1 MSNKKYTLY
10 FKGINKYGH
19 EHDFPMLSLSLKEM
33 DIYTSNYKDY
43 SDLFK
48 SLPSKVSN
56 FIRGNLSFGIDLN
69 NNEDLEKCFF
79 ITDNDFIPIMEV
91 LFDGD
96 IDVLYVAPKELE
108 ELLIKEKMDYVEFQ
122 KSLMKTNT
130 RTKYKRKYDFFKYVY
145 ENYVKDKKI
154 LCMIDDYDVK
164 KSLSNLD
171 YDNLIIASIATD
183 TDNIKVLSK
192 KLSQTL
198 EVRRSLAFKFKR
210 LFNSL
215 EGNDRLISYEKLIA
229 RKNTEIDANEIFE
242 NMLSHLEEFKVK
254 YNKDYEQ

>member
-1 MSNKKYTLY
+1 MANKKYTLY

-48 SLPSKVSN
+48 SLPSKVST
-56 FIRGNLSFGIDLN
+56 FIMDNLSSGIDLT

-79 ITDNDFIPIMEV
+79 ITDNDFTPIMEV
-91 LFDGD
+91 IFDDD
-96 IDVLYVAPKELE
+96 IDVLYVTSKELE
-108 ELLIKEKMDYVEFQ
+108 ELLIKQKMSYEEFQ
-122 KSLMKTNT
+122 KSLMKINNLTT
-130 RTKYKRKYDFFKYVY
+130 YKRKYDFFKYVY
-145 ENYVKDKKI
+145 ENYVKDQKV

-198 EVRRSLAFKFKR
+198 ESRRNLAFKFKK

-215 EGNDRLISYEKLIA
+215 ESNGRLISYEKLIA
-229 RKNTEIDANEIFE
+229 RKNTEIEVSEILD
-242 NMLSHLEEFKVK
+242 NMLSHLEKFKTK
-254 YNKDYEQ
+254 YNKDYE